1 MKTEYILY
9 LTVIVIAMSFIVL
22 LFMLVKSTKKNMVN
36 GKIRKCI
43 EDKIHK
49 QVSVHN
55 VEEMIKYIEK
65 NKKYVLFTTYKNSI
79 NILRSTLLRINY

>member
-22 LFMLVKSTKKNMVN
+22 LFMLAQDTKKNMVN

-43 EDKIHK
+43 EDKIHQ
-49 QVSVHN
+49 QVSAQN

-65 NKKYVLFTTYKNSI
+65 NRKYLLFTTYKNSI
-79 NILRSTLLRINY
+79 HTLRRALVRINY